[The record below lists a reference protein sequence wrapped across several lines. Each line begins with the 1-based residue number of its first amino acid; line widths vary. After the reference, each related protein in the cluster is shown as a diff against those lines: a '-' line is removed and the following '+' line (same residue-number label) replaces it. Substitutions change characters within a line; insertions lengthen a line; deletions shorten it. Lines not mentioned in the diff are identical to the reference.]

1 MTKDYNKNNFVPQ
14 IKIKSTK
21 IASSLLLMS
30 INWRQ
35 RFIVILQENIDDNS
49 CYLGIQTTIA
59 SDKKKKHSHHDL
71 KFFSSWAGY
80 FQYASVSPRLV
91 FVDNVRSGIIKLD
104 VFIYIRI
111 DQIFTFLRLNTCKIV
126 ACF

>member
-1 MTKDYNKNNFVPQ
+1 MKENNCEKPWSPETLFLRLRLHDLLHNILHNIWYSRIVVNKTMTKDYNKNNFAPQ

-35 RFIVILQENIDDNS
+35 RFIVTLQENIDDNS

-59 SDKKKKHSHHDL
+59 SDKKKP
-71 KFFSSWAGY
+71 FSPWSEV
-80 FQYASVSPRLV
+80 FQ
-91 FVDNVRSGIIKLD
+91 
-104 VFIYIRI
+104 
-111 DQIFTFLRLNTCKIV
+111 
-126 ACF
+126 